1 MNQEWNVEHAA
12 NFRVFQTTPT
22 GKLLFEL
29 HKASRPKVTAK
40 SFEEVALEAK
50 IITGYEASEDF
61 FAEKANFNEQPPRA
75 PAFIEGME
83 RD

>member
-1 MNQEWNVEHAA
+1 MNEWTTAHAA
-12 NFRVFQTTPT
+12 AFREFRATPT
-22 GKLLFEL
+22 GKLLFEQ
-29 HKASRPKVTAK
+29 HSANRPKVTAK

-50 IITGYEASEDF
+50 IITGYEASEEF
-61 FAEKANFNEQPPRA
+61 FAEKANFNEQPARA

>member
-1 MNQEWNVEHAA
+1 MNEWNAEHAA
-12 NFRVFQTTPT
+12 AFRDFLSKPT

-50 IITGYEASEDF
+50 IITGWEMSEDF
-61 FAEKANFNEQPPRA
+61 FTDQASYNEA
-75 PAFIEGME
+75 PQKEPDFIQVD